1 MGHHWRYKLLQQKK
15 AEPIFYGTDSVA
27 WNQNQSLQAVNGWSS
42 DWFGGIVAIYGKT
55 MVVGSHYKDNV
66 NGLGEGVLYEFT
78 LRFVETWTED
88 KK

>member
-1 MGHHWRYKLLQQKK
+1 MEIQIITTKK
-15 AEPIFYGTDSVA
+15 GRSYFYRTDSGA
-27 WNQNQSLQAVNGWSS
+27 WNQNQSLQAVNGWYS
-42 DWFGGIVAIYGKT
+42 DWFGGIVAVYGKT